1 MSEIRTARQS
11 IIDFIEKNK
20 EVMGSIEAVQ
30 TQDGRTINLNDMTD
44 EEAAEAADI
53 LMVAGTPTRL
63 GSLMKGK

>member
-11 IIDFIEKNK
+11 IIDFIDKNK
-20 EVMGSIEAVQ
+20 AVMGNIEAVQ
-30 TQDGRTINLNDMTD
+30 TQDGRTINLNNMTD

-63 GSLMKGK
+63 GSLVK

>member
-20 EVMGSIEAVQ
+20 AVMGNIEAVQ
-30 TQDGRTINLNDMTD
+30 TMDGRTINLNDMTD

-63 GSLMKGK
+63 GSLTKSK

>member
-20 EVMGSIEAVQ
+20 AVMGSIEAVQ

-63 GSLMKGK
+63 GSLVK

>member
-11 IIDFIEKNK
+11 IIDFIDKNK
-20 EVMGSIEAVQ
+20 AVMGNIEAVQ
-30 TQDGRTINLNDMTD
+30 TQDGRTINLNNMTD

-63 GSLMKGK
+63 GSLAK

>member
-20 EVMGSIEAVQ
+20 AVMGSIEAVQ
-30 TQDGRTINLNDMTD
+30 TIDGRTINLNDMTD

-63 GSLMKGK
+63 GSLTKSK